1 MVTVEAKKIGARV
14 IAAVKVGIK
23 TGQYTYPI
31 CGSRK

>member
-14 IAAVKVGIK
+14 IAAVKVGLRPGNIP
-23 TGQYTYPI
+23 YPI